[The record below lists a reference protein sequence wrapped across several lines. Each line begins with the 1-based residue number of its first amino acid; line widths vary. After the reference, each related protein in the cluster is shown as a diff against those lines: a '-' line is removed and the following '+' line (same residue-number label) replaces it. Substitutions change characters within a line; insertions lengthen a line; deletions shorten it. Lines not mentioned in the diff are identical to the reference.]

1 MSSISWGLEN
11 FGDLG
16 IHLLPIISIVP
27 SWRRMRKLKSDEVQ
41 IDRPST
47 ALFWVLIT
55 SYAVLLLLD
64 VFSLNSAALHQK
76 FLFSA
81 PGLTIIYVNIVIGA
95 TSAIM
100 FAFRTSPLRWL
111 LVTTG
116 IVVALV
122 SVLDLVRAVDVGI

>member
-1 MSSISWGLEN
+1 MSSISWGPEN
-11 FGDLG
+11 LGDLG

-41 IDRPST
+41 FDKPST
-47 ALFWVLIT
+47 VLFWVLII
-55 SYAVLLLLD
+55 SYAVLVLID
-64 VFSLNSAALHQK
+64 VFSLNSAALHEK
-76 FLFSA
+76 FLFSV

-116 IVVALV
+116 IFVALV
-122 SVLDLVRAVDVGI
+122 SVLDLVRAVDAGI